1 MAAMCS
7 ARTSDGAVAFNLIAI
22 EEHFWTPQ
30 LRELRRSEIFRSDTH
45 VKRLDD
51 LGALRLREI
60 DEAGID
66 MQVLSETA
74 PAARARAGAR
84 HPPGPLLQRLFAR
97 RMTQAE

>member
-1 MAAMCS
+1 MCS
-7 ARTSDGAVAFNLIAI
+7 ARTSYGAVAFNLIAI

-74 PAARARAGAR
+74 PAAQELEPEHAIRLARCSNDYL
-84 HPPGPLLQRLFAR
+84 H
-97 RMTQAE
+97 EE